1 MMVDNYEEYTRQKQ
15 EIERTAKDS
24 KEYQER
30 IKELAIRLDI

>member
-1 MMVDNYEEYTRQKQ
+1 MERYDEYTRQKQ